1 MVGRIV
7 VVVGTREGGEVC
19 VATRE
24 GGEVCVA
31 TREEGQSV
39 VRVATHEVL
48 RQPVIQRG
56 CSWTELPARL
66 GSVFCRCKDPRGWGG
81 MLCVGLPVRA
91 EATRDTVGEYSWT
104 ELPVRVGW
112 CFVGAGT
119 HEVLR

>member
-1 MVGRIV
+1 MCVGLPV
-7 VVVGTREGGEVC
+7 REGWRVVC

-48 RQPVIQRG
+48 RQPEIQRG
-56 CSWTELPARL
+56 CSWTVLPARV
-66 GSVFCRCKDPRGWGG
+66 GRCVWQ
-81 MLCVGLPVRA
+81 PVR
-91 EATRDTVGEYSWT
+91 E
-104 ELPVRVGW
+104 W

-119 HEVLR
+119 NEVLGQPVMR